1 MSGEITHIWNGSV
14 LTVISDSGASSADL
28 QGPKGDTGPRGPQ
41 GPAGVILDEQGNV
54 VVDLAPYITYEEAD
68 AKIQEMLDDVDLSDY
83 ATKDYVQ
90 EQDINN
96 RQDLTDYATKNY
108 VAAEIAKAQLEGADV
123 DISSLVTEDE
133 LAAVRDELAAQEV
146 NIDNKTIIKDGGGR
160 LRTAIGGYANNG
172 GAVDFAMKDFE
183 FIPCG
188 PWNEWSRRD
197 VGNIGQ
203 QFYCDCLYHVSM
215 KFKDGGR
222 FTFDIMFDAVES
234 GVMGEDYALVPYDEY
249 DVYDKNNHISSF
261 YAYRDGGFDYD
272 VKMDDYSANMACKS
286 KWILTEITIT
296 ADDRVY
302 IDGGFIPIDGS
313 SIQLN
318 SEGKLV
324 AVAGGATI
332 DLSNYYTKSE
342 IDNMDLGGSD
352 VDLSNYYTKAEVDA
366 IALDGDVDLSNYYT
380 KAEVSQMFVN
390 SGFDKTQYYTKSEVD
405 AKIPTMSDYYTKAQV
420 DNKILYGTTALTPG
434 VSSLP
439 TGTLYVVYE

>member
-54 VVDLAPYITYEEAD
+54 VVDLSPYMTYEEAD
-68 AKIQEMLDDVDLSDY
+68 QKIKDAMGDVDLSDY

-108 VAAEIAKAQLEGADV
+108 VAAEIAKAQLPEGDV
-123 DISSLVTEDE
+123 DVSTLATKEDLE
-133 LAAVRDELAAQEV
+133 KIEV
-146 NIDNKTIIKDGGGR
+146 NIDNKTIIKDGNGK
-160 LRTAIGGYANNG
+160 LRTAIGGYPNNG
-172 GAVDFAMKDFE
+172 GAVNFAMKDFE
-183 FIPCG
+183 FVPCG
-188 PWNEWSRRD
+188 PWNDWNRRD

-203 QFYCDCLYHVSM
+203 PFCGECLYHITM
-215 KFKDGGR
+215 TFKDGGK
-222 FTFDIMFDAVES
+222 FSFDMMFEEVES
-234 GVMGEDYALVPYDEY
+234 GIAGEEYALVTYDEY
-249 DVYDKNNHISSF
+249 DVYDKNTHISSF
-261 YAYRDGGFDYD
+261 YAHADGGFDYD
-272 VKMDDYSANMACKS
+272 PKITDYTPGMACKS
-286 KWILTEITIT
+286 AWILTSITIT
-296 ADDRVY
+296 ADDCVP
-302 IDGGFIPIDGS
+302 INGMFIPVDGS
-313 SIQLN
+313 SIQVN

-324 AVAGGATI
+324 AVSGGAS
-332 DLSNYYTKSE
+332 LSDYYTKAE
-342 IDNMDLGGSD
+342 IDNMDFGGGSD

-380 KAEVSQMFVN
+380 KAEVSQMIT
-390 SGFDKTQYYTKSEVD
+390 STGFDKTQYYTKSEVD
-405 AKIPTMSDYYTKAQV
+405 AKIPTMSDYYTKEQI